1 MVVKM
6 VGMMCRSSGCEGM
19 YKCIKSKDVRGR
31 FASFVIWRYGE
42 ISGARGIFDIL
53 LG

>member
-1 MVVKM
+1 MVVRM
-6 VGMMCRSSGCEGM
+6 VGMMCRSSGYEGI
-19 YKCIKSKDVRGR
+19 YKCIKSKDVKGR

-42 ISGARGIFDIL
+42 ISSTRGIFDIL